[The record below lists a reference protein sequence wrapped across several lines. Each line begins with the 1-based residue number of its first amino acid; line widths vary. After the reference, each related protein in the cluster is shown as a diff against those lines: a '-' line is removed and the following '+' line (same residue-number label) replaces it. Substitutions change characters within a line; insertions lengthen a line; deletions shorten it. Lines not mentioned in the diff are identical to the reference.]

1 MKIRHLFA
9 GVLAAL
15 FAIAPAASADSFD
28 ESKKLRRAVTLD
40 GILQHERKLQ
50 RIADAHQGNRAAAT
64 IGYEASVEYVA
75 DTLDEAGYRV
85 RIKPFDFPTW
95 EENSTPILEQT
106 SPNQVSY
113 VAGTQADDDNP
124 AVDFITFAFASSGSV
139 EAPVVPTNDIVI
151 PSPAADTSTSGCEP
165 EDYPAET
172 EGAISLIQRGTCPF
186 VQKLDQALQAGAVG
200 VILFNEGDSPGRTNV
215 IARGAVPYYPIPAV
229 GADFGLGQE
238 LFDLYEAGENPTVN
252 MVVDAGTIAR
262 RQDNVIASSRQGNRS
277 KRVVVGGHLD
287 SVPAGPGIN
296 DNGSGVSSILEIA
309 EQIAKLKDKG
319 KGKGKKKPA
328 IKNQLQFAFWG
339 AEEAGLIG
347 SDQYVA
353 QLTDEEREDIMLNLN
368 FDMLASPNF
377 ARLVYDGNTDETPP
391 PPGGSPPG
399 SGAIER
405 VFLDYFEDKGLPTQP
420 TAFDGRSD
428 YGPFI
433 AQGIP
438 AGGLFSGA
446 EDPKTAEQVDL
457 FGGLI
462 DEQLDPCYHE
472 VCDTYETVTRFPP
485 GLDALDGN
493 GLVSLDQMS
502 DAAAHTTWHYAR
514 RSLSKKATRNNVPN
528 RLRAYRLDY
537 KGPVGQN

>member
-309 EQIAKLKDKG
+309 EQIAKLDKG
-319 KGKGKKKPA
+319 KGKGKKKQPA